1 MAIDSRSLVKISTC
15 LSYRTVDLMM
25 KIFRAVFLAACVFS
39 CTTTLAQDYRDS
51 LHVIGVADYKK
62 QIKQSPEKQLVEINK
77 YIPGIQLDIRY
88 ATTDN
93 FMHQRMYKQARAFTR
108 LPVAKAL
115 KAVEAELATQGLGLK
130 IYDGY
135 RPYSVTVQF
144 YLKAS
149 DKNFVANPK
158 KGSKHNRGCAIDLSI
173 IDLKTHKE
181 LDMPTPFDSFSP
193 KAASNY
199 TDLPAPVLQ
208 NRLTLKTAMEHHG
221 FRELGNEWWHFD
233 FIGWQDYELLDVPFA
248 DL

>member
-1 MAIDSRSLVKISTC
+1 MAK
-15 LSYRTVDLMM
+15 
-25 KIFRAVFLAACVFS
+25 FRYVFLVAGTLV
-39 CTTTLAQDYRDS
+39 CTGTFAQDYRDS
-51 LHVIGVADYKK
+51 LHVIGVSDYKK

-88 ATTDN
+88 ATTNN
-93 FMHQRMYKQARAFTR
+93 FMHQRMYSQARAFTR

-144 YLKAS
+144 YQKAS

-158 KGSKHNRGCAIDLSI
+158 KGSKHNRGCAIDLSL
-173 IDLKTHKE
+173 IDLKTRKE
-181 LDMPTPFDSFSP
+181 LVMPTPFDSFSP
-193 KAASNY
+193 MAAADYPN
-199 TDLPAPVLQ
+199 LPAQVLQ

-221 FRELGNEWWHFD
+221 FRQLSNEWWHFD
-233 FIGWQDYELLDVPFA
+233 FIGWQNYELLDVPFS